1 MQKQFENLNLNEM
14 NWSSAE
20 AMKFL
25 VRRELHGDELVYQEI
40 KAAGK
45 TCKRS
50 IGLIERA
57 MKTDAQH
64 NRPEQVEAHTQQIKM
79 LRNEQRL
86 IDSRLIDCRNPDAT
100 MLSTYIDLHGCNLE
114 QGARVISNHLCML

>member
-1 MQKQFENLNLNEM
+1 M
-14 NWSSAE
+14 NWNSPE

-45 TCKRS
+45 VCKRS

-57 MKTDAQH
+57 MKSDAQH
-64 NRPEQVEAHTQQIKM
+64 NRPEQVEAHSQQLKT
-79 LRNEQRL
+79 LRQEQRL
-86 IDSRLIDCRNPDAT
+86 IDSRLVDCRNPDAT

-114 QGARVISNHLCML
+114 QGTRVIWNHLCNL